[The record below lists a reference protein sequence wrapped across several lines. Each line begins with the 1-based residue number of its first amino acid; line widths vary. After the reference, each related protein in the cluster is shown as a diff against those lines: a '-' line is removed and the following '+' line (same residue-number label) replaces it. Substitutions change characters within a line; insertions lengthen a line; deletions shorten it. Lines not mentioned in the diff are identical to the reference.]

1 MVWISPEQKY
11 RQITYACYD
20 ASQKE
25 HFCQPGENWGA
36 LTEKEC
42 DWVISLSKQIKP
54 SNPTVDG
61 KLKPEVRQVKA
72 WGVNYS
78 ASTRWL
84 WERLTNSVKYAN
96 NKWWNYDIYGI
107 IDSLQLLCYEASNNQ
122 ENIQDH
128 YNKHLDNGDI
138 YYYRKISISIQLSNP
153 QDYEGSQLKLYT
165 NRDPEKLPKERG
177 TMVLFPS
184 IILHEVTPITQGKR
198 WALVC
203 WVGGPQFR

>member
-1 MVWISPEQKY
+1 MVWIYPEQKY

-20 ASQKE
+20 GSKKE
-25 HFCQPGENWGA
+25 DFCQPGENWGA

-42 DWVISLSKQIKP
+42 DWVISLSKKIKP

-61 KLKPEVRQVKA
+61 KLNSDFRKVTA

-107 IDSLQLLCYEASNNQ
+107 VDSLNLLCYEASDNQ

-128 YNKHLDNGDI
+128 YSKHLDNGEL
-138 YYYRKISISIQLSNP
+138 YYYRKISISVQLSNP
-153 QDYEGSQLKLYT
+153 QDYEGSELKLCT
-165 NRDPEKLPKERG
+165 NREPEKLPKGRG
-177 TMVLFPS
+177 TMVFFPS
-184 IILHEVTPITQGKR
+184 IILHEVTPITRGKR
-198 WALVC
+198 WALIC